1 MTILCERC
9 GKTLVRT
16 YYLVGGEMACLKC
29 AQRGQI
35 DAPWPHVLGGQGRD
49 ADSIERDGEACA
61 VYGAAFMACVLAWV
75 IYYVVAG

>member
-1 MTILCERC
+1 MTIMCERC
-9 GKTLVRT
+9 GKALVRT

-49 ADSIERDGEACA
+49 ADSIERDGAACA
-61 VYGAAFMACVLAWV
+61 VYGALFVVLLIV
-75 IYYVVAG
+75 GMIYLGVRG